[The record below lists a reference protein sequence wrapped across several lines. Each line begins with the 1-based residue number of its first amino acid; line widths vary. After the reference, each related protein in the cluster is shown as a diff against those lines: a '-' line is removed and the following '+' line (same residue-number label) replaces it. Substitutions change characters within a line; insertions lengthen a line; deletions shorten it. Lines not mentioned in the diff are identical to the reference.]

1 MYWVSL
7 FNSRGHAGSEAKKN
21 PSKRIVEQSILENW
35 RIAARAALGLDVKEV
50 SMNAQEPPD
59 AYATIKG
66 SRVAVELTELV
77 NGELL
82 SALKQ
87 ATKETGVRVTSSHGL
102 FFEQPQWTEARFLAE
117 VEKCVIK
124 KQSNY
129 ERSGKLIDYLVISTA
144 ENWLRPSQV
153 EQWLDSWAP
162 PNAPNLRNIHLLMAY
177 APGWTSGHPVFA
189 VKQAD

>member
-1 MYWVSL
+1 MA
-7 FNSRGHAGSEAKKN
+7 NCC
-21 PSKRIVEQSILENW
+21 
-35 RIAARAALGLDVKEV
+35 
-50 SMNAQEPPD
+50 
-59 AYATIKG
+59 
-66 SRVAVELTELV
+66 
-77 NGELL
+77 
-82 SALKQ
+82 LKQ

-102 FFEQPQWTEARFLAE
+102 FFEQSQWTEARFLAE

-144 ENWLRPSQV
+144 ENWLSPSQV